1 MKPNVRQK
9 REFPPQQSSNLDSS
23 GDEDPNKDGGGDAK
37 EEKGE
42 AGEKKKS
49 GVALEI
55 ASGNDSRWRRV
66 ADREVRKRSYVYD
79 VRYYS
84 ELEMNLTVTKTGPK

>member
-1 MKPNVRQK
+1 MQK
-9 REFPPQQSSNLDSS
+9 KR
-23 GDEDPNKDGGGDAK
+23 K
-37 EEKGE
+37 EKQ
-42 AGEKKKS
+42 EKKKS